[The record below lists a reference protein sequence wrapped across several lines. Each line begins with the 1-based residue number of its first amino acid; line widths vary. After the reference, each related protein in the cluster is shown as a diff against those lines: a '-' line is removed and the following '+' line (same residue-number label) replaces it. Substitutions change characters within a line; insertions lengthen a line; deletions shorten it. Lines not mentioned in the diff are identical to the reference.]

1 MSIDLNDKIKLW
13 GGFSQGELYL
23 AGGVLVAL
31 FFLFFLGLSKL
42 TGDLPLG
49 FAVFCGF
56 AGPWIWFV
64 MYRRDL
70 PKGYLLRRF
79 RQEGKFLFLSFG
91 AVKGIDVY
99 APPTVNRVRAWA
111 ADFEE
116 GTHGD

>member
-31 FFLFFLGLSKL
+31 FFLFFLGLSRL

-79 RQEGKFLFLSFG
+79 RQEGKFLFFSFG

-99 APPTVNRVRAWA
+99 APPTINRVRSW
-111 ADFEE
+111 
-116 GTHGD
+116 